1 MAANLY
7 TIEEKNEDLMARD
20 LNLYKWMELVNTQQE
35 TIDILKKDIEKLKL
49 KNIAQRREMQELLS
63 KGTAF
68 AGKACP
74 QIVSSFI

>member
-7 TIEEKNEDLMARD
+7 TIEEQSEELMARD

-49 KNIAQRREMQELLS
+49 KNIAQRREMQELQS